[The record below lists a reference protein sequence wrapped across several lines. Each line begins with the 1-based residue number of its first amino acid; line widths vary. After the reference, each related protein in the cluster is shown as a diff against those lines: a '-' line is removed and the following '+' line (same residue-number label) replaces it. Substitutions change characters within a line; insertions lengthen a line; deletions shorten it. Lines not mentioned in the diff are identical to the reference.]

1 MLNFVLAGANKTSPT
16 LIFSDEKGIVLIVP
30 VPSVT
35 TNKDGPA
42 IAGNLVEVPSGRSQ
56 WSTSNSSNGGRYL
69 FVLPSLPSTLKPLR
83 ILGRP

>member
-1 MLNFVLAGANKTSPT
+1 MRDVDKNLLFTPARYSCSRLPVHSMLNFVLAGANKTSPT
-16 LIFSDEKGIVLIVP
+16 LIFSDEKGVVLIVP

-56 WSTSNSSNGGRYL
+56 
-69 FVLPSLPSTLKPLR
+69 
-83 ILGRP
+83 